1 MPAALTLR
9 RVLRGFLPSI
19 KSKKVR
25 VGGTI
30 RLPFTTGVPVN
41 AVVGRVG
48 PFSQAGFWIELGGE
62 AKANCAARDDTGEGK
77 NAFPAR

>member
-1 MPAALTLR
+1 M
-9 RVLRGFLPSI
+9 

-41 AVVGRVG
+41 AVVGLMG

-62 AKANCAARDDTGEGK
+62 AKADCTARDDTGEGMCLMTEDS
-77 NAFPAR
+77 PGPTWSGRR